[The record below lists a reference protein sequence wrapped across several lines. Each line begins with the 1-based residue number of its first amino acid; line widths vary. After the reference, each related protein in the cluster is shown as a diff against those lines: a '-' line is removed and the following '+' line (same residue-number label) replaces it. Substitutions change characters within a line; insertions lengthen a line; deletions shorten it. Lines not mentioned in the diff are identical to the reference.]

1 METMAQ
7 IAQSE
12 VFYHIAAP
20 NLEVIYAAFS
30 AGIVGLAYVAYR
42 SFRIAFERSQDN
54 GDRS

>member
-12 VFYHIAAP
+12 AFYHIAAP

-30 AGIVGLAYVAYR
+30 AGIAGLAYVAYR
-42 SFRIAFERSQDN
+42 SFRIAFERSQKD
-54 GDRS
+54 GDRG